1 MRNIPVYPST
11 MAERSCNKKQVCVRC
26 SAAAARLLLQ
36 LLRTAGHAAIDRYLL
51 ATGPT
56 TANPQQR
63 RAVH

>member
-1 MRNIPVYPST
+1 

-26 SAAAARLLLQ
+26 SAAAARLLLL